1 MHENSEIETWMHD
14 FVSDL
19 IPSTSSPY
27 NIDACEMLVIPIT
40 FLLHTSTLKFLYM
53 DAGLL
58 KV

>member
-1 MHENSEIETWMHD
+1 MHD

-40 FLLHTSTLKFLYM
+40 FLLHTSTLNNKNSYIWM
-53 DAGLL
+53 QDY
-58 KV
+58 

>member
-40 FLLHTSTLKFLYM
+40 FLIHTSTLNNKNSYIWM
-53 DAGLL
+53 QDY
-58 KV
+58 